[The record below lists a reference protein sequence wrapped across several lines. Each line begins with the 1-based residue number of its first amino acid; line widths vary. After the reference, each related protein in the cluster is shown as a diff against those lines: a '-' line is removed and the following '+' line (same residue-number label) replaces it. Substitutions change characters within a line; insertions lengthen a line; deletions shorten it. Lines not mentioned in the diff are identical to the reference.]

1 MHFFAIVTKEH
12 VLPSR
17 PGRAF
22 FSTIFI
28 IGVTLELSTSTKLNI
43 VMTPPSTTEHS
54 RRSSRVLVTLPLAV
68 SGQRGDGSH
77 ISGAAETI
85 LVNKH
90 GAKIRSAVT
99 LEPSMEV
106 RVALLA
112 PYKWRLAQVVW
123 ADAQQ
128 NEYGIQLDRP
138 ENFWGVYFPP
148 EDWELRIPGVTSHE
162 QAAGT
167 HPGQRSPEA
176 NSLEIPE
183 GGAIVTLRGIAA
195 SKVPFQEQGLLV
207 PVSEHDATIL
217 IQPFVD
223 LGSKILM
230 IMNKQVA
237 QDAVVLAIARS
248 REYDR
253 WRVWLR
259 LSQAI
264 VKTDL
269 Q

>member
-1 MHFFAIVTKEH
+1 
-12 VLPSR
+12 
-17 PGRAF
+17 
-22 FSTIFI
+22 
-28 IGVTLELSTSTKLNI
+28 
-43 VMTPPSTTEHS
+43 MTPPSTFEQA

-90 GAKIRSAVT
+90 GAKIRSAIT

-123 ADAQQ
+123 ADEQQ

-148 EDWELRIPGVTSHE
+148 EDWELRIPGITAHE
-162 QAAGT
+162 PASSNSPVDASS
-167 HPGQRSPEA
+167 GQKGPEP
-176 NSLEIPE
+176 SSVEIPE
-183 GGAIVTLRGIAA
+183 GGTIVTLRGVAA
-195 SKVPFQEQGLLV
+195 SKIPFQEQGLLV
-207 PVSEHDATIL
+207 PVGDHDATLL
-217 IQPFVD
+217 IEPFVE
-223 LGSKILM
+223 LGSKELVVV
-230 IMNKQVA
+230 NKRTVP
-237 QDAVVLAIARS
+237 DAVVLAIARS

-259 LSQAI
+259 FSQAI

-269 Q
+269 R

>member
-1 MHFFAIVTKEH
+1 MMPSSTFEH
-12 VLPSR
+12 P
-17 PGRAF
+17 
-22 FSTIFI
+22 
-28 IGVTLELSTSTKLNI
+28 
-43 VMTPPSTTEHS
+43 

-90 GAKIRSAVT
+90 GAKIRSAVV

-106 RVALLA
+106 RVAMLA

-123 ADAQQ
+123 ADEQQ

-148 EDWELRIPGVTSHE
+148 EDWELRIPGITAHDSGATSP
-162 QAAGT
+162 QAEAA
-167 HPGQRSPEA
+167 PVQKKPEA
-176 NSLEIPE
+176 PSVEIPE
-183 GGAIVTLRGIAA
+183 GGTIVTLRGVAA
-195 SKVPFQEQGLLV
+195 SQIPFQEQGLLV
-207 PVSEHDATIL
+207 PVSEHDATLL
-217 IQPFVD
+217 IEPFVE
-223 LGSKILM
+223 LGAKVWVI
-230 IMNKQVA
+230 INKKTVP
-237 QDAVVLAIARS
+237 DAVVLAIARS

-259 LSQAI
+259 FSQAI

-269 Q
+269 R

>member
-1 MHFFAIVTKEH
+1 
-12 VLPSR
+12 
-17 PGRAF
+17 
-22 FSTIFI
+22 
-28 IGVTLELSTSTKLNI
+28 
-43 VMTPPSTTEHS
+43 
-54 RRSSRVLVTLPLAV
+54 VLVTLPLAV

-106 RVALLA
+106 RVAMLA

-148 EDWELRIPGVTSHE
+148 EDWDLRIPGVTSHE
-162 QAAGT
+162 PVTGGQA
-167 HPGQRSPEA
+167 GQRSPQA
-176 NSLEIPE
+176 SSLEIPE
-183 GGAIVTLRGIAA
+183 GGTIVTLRGIAA
-195 SKVPFQEQGLLV
+195 SKVPFQERGLLV
-207 PVSEHDATIL
+207 PVAEHDATIL
-217 IQPFVD
+217 IQPFVE
-223 LGSKILM
+223 LGSKVLVIV
-230 IMNKQVA
+230 NKQIA

-259 LSQAI
+259 FSQAI
-264 VKTDL
+264 VETDL

>member
-1 MHFFAIVTKEH
+1 M
-12 VLPSR
+12 
-17 PGRAF
+17 
-22 FSTIFI
+22 
-28 IGVTLELSTSTKLNI
+28 NI
-43 VMTPPSTTEHS
+43 VMTPPSTFEQP

-162 QAAGT
+162 PASTKPAKAA
-167 HPGQRSPEA
+167 PSQEQPEVT
-176 NSLEIPE
+176 SLEIPE
-183 GGAIVTLRGIAA
+183 GGAIVTLRGVAA
-195 SKVPFQEQGLLV
+195 SHVPFQEQGLLV
-207 PVSEHDATIL
+207 PVSEHDATL
-217 IQPFVD
+217 
-223 LGSKILM
+223 
-230 IMNKQVA
+230 
-237 QDAVVLAIARS
+237 
-248 REYDR
+248 
-253 WRVWLR
+253 
-259 LSQAI
+259 
-264 VKTDL
+264 
-269 Q
+269 

>member
-1 MHFFAIVTKEH
+1 
-12 VLPSR
+12 
-17 PGRAF
+17 
-22 FSTIFI
+22 
-28 IGVTLELSTSTKLNI
+28 
-43 VMTPPSTTEHS
+43 
-54 RRSSRVLVTLPLAV
+54 VLVTLPLAV

-106 RVALLA
+106 RVAILA

-123 ADAQQ
+123 ANVQQ

-148 EDWELRIPGVTSHE
+148 EDWELRIPGVTA
-162 QAAGT
+162 QDAGPAAGT
-167 HPGQRSPEA
+167 PPVQKKQEASP
-176 NSLEIPE
+176 LEIPE
-183 GGAIVTLRGIAA
+183 GGTIVTLRGIAA
-195 SKVPFQEQGLLV
+195 SQIPFQEKGLLV
-207 PVSEHDATIL
+207 PVSEYDATLMIE
-217 IQPFVD
+217 PFVA
-223 LGSKILM
+223 LGAKVLVVID
-230 IMNKQVA
+230 KKTVP
-237 QDAVVLAIARS
+237 DAVVLAIARS

-259 LSQAI
+259 FSQAI
-264 VKTDL
+264 VKTNTR
-269 Q
+269 

>member
-1 MHFFAIVTKEH
+1 MTTSSTFEH
-12 VLPSR
+12 P
-17 PGRAF
+17 
-22 FSTIFI
+22 
-28 IGVTLELSTSTKLNI
+28 
-43 VMTPPSTTEHS
+43 

-90 GAKIRSAVT
+90 GAKIRSAVV

-106 RVALLA
+106 RVAMLA

-123 ADAQQ
+123 ANVQQ

-148 EDWELRIPGVTSHE
+148 EDWELRIPGITAHDSGGPSP
-162 QAAGT
+162 QPATPSGAKL
-167 HPGQRSPEA
+167 PEA
-176 NSLEIPE
+176 NSVEIPE
-183 GGAIVTLRGIAA
+183 GGTIVTLRGVAA
-195 SKVPFQEQGLLV
+195 SQIPFQEQGLLV
-207 PVSEHDATIL
+207 PVSEHDATLL
-217 IQPFVD
+217 IEPFVA
-223 LGSKILM
+223 LGAKVWVI
-230 IMNKQVA
+230 INKKTVP
-237 QDAVVLAIARS
+237 DAVVLAIARS

-253 WRVWLR
+253 WRIWLR
-259 LSQAI
+259 FPQAI

-269 Q
+269 R

>member
-1 MHFFAIVTKEH
+1 MYYM
-12 VLPSR
+12 
-17 PGRAF
+17 
-22 FSTIFI
+22 
-28 IGVTLELSTSTKLNI
+28 NI
-43 VMTPPSTTEHS
+43 VMTPPSTFEQP

-123 ADAQQ
+123 ADVQQ

-148 EDWELRIPGVTSHE
+148 EDWDLRIPGITTHESGGTSP
-162 QAAGT
+162 QAGVV
-167 HPGQRSPEA
+167 PSQRSPEA
-176 NSLEIPE
+176 SSVEIPE
-183 GGAIVTLRGIAA
+183 GGTIVTLRGVAA
-195 SKVPFQEQGLLV
+195 SKIPFQEQGLLV
-207 PVSEHDATIL
+207 PVSEHDATLL
-217 IQPFVD
+217 IQPFVE
-223 LGSKILM
+223 LGSKLLVIV
-230 IMNKQVA
+230 NKQTVP
-237 QDAVVLAIARS
+237 DAVVLAIARS

-253 WRVWLR
+253 WRIWLR
-259 LSQAI
+259 FSQAI

-269 Q
+269 R

>member
-1 MHFFAIVTKEH
+1 
-12 VLPSR
+12 
-17 PGRAF
+17 
-22 FSTIFI
+22 
-28 IGVTLELSTSTKLNI
+28 
-43 VMTPPSTTEHS
+43 
-54 RRSSRVLVTLPLAV
+54 VTLPLAV

-99 LEPSMEV
+99 LENSMEV

-123 ADAQQ
+123 ADVQQ

-148 EDWELRIPGVTSHE
+148 EDWELRIPGITAHE
-162 QAAGT
+162 PAAS
-167 HPGQRSPEA
+167 GQKTPET
-176 NSLEIPE
+176 NSVAIPE

-195 SKVPFQEQGLLV
+195 SKIPFQEQGLLV
-207 PVSEHDATIL
+207 PVSEYDATLL
-217 IQPFVD
+217 IQPFVE
-223 LGSKILM
+223 LGAKVLVIV
-230 IMNKQVA
+230 NKQA
-237 QDAVVLAIARS
+237 APDAVVLAIARS

-259 LSQAI
+259 FSQAI
-264 VKTDL
+264 MKTD
-269 Q
+269 QRVR

>member
-1 MHFFAIVTKEH
+1 M
-12 VLPSR
+12 
-17 PGRAF
+17 
-22 FSTIFI
+22 
-28 IGVTLELSTSTKLNI
+28 
-43 VMTPPSTTEHS
+43 
-54 RRSSRVLVTLPLAV
+54 LVTLPLAV

-90 GAKIRSAVT
+90 GAKIRSAVA
-99 LEPSMEV
+99 LERSMEV

-123 ADAQQ
+123 ADVQQ

-148 EDWELRIPGVTSHE
+148 EDWELRIPGITAHE
-162 QAAGT
+162 PANAGRKT
-167 HPGQRSPEA
+167 PETG
-176 NSLEIPE
+176 SVELPE
-183 GGAIVTLRGIAA
+183 GGAIVTLRGVAA

-207 PVSEHDATIL
+207 PVGEQDATLL
-217 IQPFVD
+217 IQPFVE
-223 LGSKILM
+223 LGTKVAVIF
-230 IMNKQVA
+230 NKQTA
-237 QDAVVLAIARS
+237 PDAVVLAIARS

-259 LSQAI
+259 FSQPI
-264 VKTDL
+264 VKADRRER
-269 Q
+269 

>member
-1 MHFFAIVTKEH
+1 
-12 VLPSR
+12 
-17 PGRAF
+17 
-22 FSTIFI
+22 
-28 IGVTLELSTSTKLNI
+28 
-43 VMTPPSTTEHS
+43 
-54 RRSSRVLVTLPLAV
+54 VLVTLPLAV

-123 ADAQQ
+123 ADVQQ

-148 EDWELRIPGVTSHE
+148 EDWELRIPGITAHE
-162 QAAGT
+162 QAVFSQKA
-167 HPGQRSPEA
+167 PEA
-176 NSLEIPE
+176 SPVEIPE

-195 SKVPFQEQGLLV
+195 SKIPFQEQGLLV
-207 PVSEHDATIL
+207 PVSDHDATLL
-217 IQPFVD
+217 IQPFVE
-223 LGSKILM
+223 LGIRTLVVF
-230 IMNKQVA
+230 NKQTA
-237 QDAVVLAIARS
+237 ADAVVLAIARS

-259 LSQAI
+259 FSQAI
-264 VKTDL
+264 VKTDRRER
-269 Q
+269 

>member
-1 MHFFAIVTKEH
+1 
-12 VLPSR
+12 
-17 PGRAF
+17 
-22 FSTIFI
+22 
-28 IGVTLELSTSTKLNI
+28 
-43 VMTPPSTTEHS
+43 
-54 RRSSRVLVTLPLAV
+54 VLVTLPLAV

-90 GAKIRSAVT
+90 GAKIRSAIT

-123 ADAQQ
+123 ADEKQ
-128 NEYGIQLDRP
+128 NEYGIQLDQP

-148 EDWELRIPGVTSHE
+148 EDWELRIPGVTTHNPRDLQEPNESAV
-162 QAAGT
+162 AAG
-167 HPGQRSPEA
+167 SPPA
-176 NSLEIPE
+176 KKKPQVTSLEIPE

-195 SKVPFQEQGLLV
+195 SQIPFQEQGLLV
-207 PVSEHDATIL
+207 PVSDHDATLL
-217 IQPFVD
+217 IEPFVE
-223 LGSKILM
+223 LGAKVLVIVD
-230 IMNKQVA
+230 KKTA
-237 QDAVVLAIARS
+237 PDAVVLAIARS

-259 LSQAI
+259 FSQAI

-269 Q
+269 R

>member
-1 MHFFAIVTKEH
+1 
-12 VLPSR
+12 
-17 PGRAF
+17 
-22 FSTIFI
+22 
-28 IGVTLELSTSTKLNI
+28 
-43 VMTPPSTTEHS
+43 MTPPSTFEQA

-68 SGQRGDGSH
+68 SGQRNDGSH

-90 GAKIRSAVT
+90 GAKIRSAVA

-106 RVALLA
+106 RVAMLA

-123 ADAQQ
+123 ADVQQ

-148 EDWELRIPGVTSHE
+148 EDWELRIPGVT
-162 QAAGT
+162 T
-167 HPGQRSPEA
+167 HSPGEDGIAPVVFPARQKPPV

-195 SKVPFQEQGLLV
+195 SQIPFQEQGLLV
-207 PVSEHDATIL
+207 PVSEHDATLL
-217 IQPFVD
+217 IEPFVE
-223 LGSKILM
+223 LGAKVLVVV
-230 IMNKQVA
+230 NKKTVP
-237 QDAVVLAIARS
+237 DAVVLAIARS

-253 WRVWLR
+253 WRIWLR
-259 LSQAI
+259 FSQAI
-264 VKTDL
+264 VQTNL
-269 Q
+269 R